1 MTKEKSQKSASLR
14 IAFVIVC
21 LSFLVLIVN
30 ENMTINELKK
40 EQAVYMAR
48 VEAVDREI
56 ERVMAEFE
64 KPLTDETMRQL
75 ARDSLGYYMINEI
88 IYEVS

>member
-1 MTKEKSQKSASLR
+1 MAKEKNQKSMSLR

-40 EQAVYMAR
+40 EEAVYIAR

-56 ERVMAEFE
+56 ERVIAEFE

>member
-1 MTKEKSQKSASLR
+1 MANDKSQKSASLR

-30 ENMTINELKK
+30 ENMTINELKA
-40 EQAVYMAR
+40 EEAVYIAK
-48 VEAVDREI
+48 VEAIDREI
-56 ERVMAEFE
+56 ERVIAEFE
-64 KPLTDETMRQL
+64 KPLTDDTMRQL